1 MSDLNFQEVCALLR
15 QSKNNHSFLLE
26 HHEEL
31 FQFIEQLDSI
41 GAEIFSKKD
50 SGYILDMISLLE
62 SMSATMLISKGEP
75 IMNVFSIMQSD
86 KITRYVTFIIK
97 LTVGLAVLE
106 ELR

>member
-26 HHEEL
+26 HFEEL
-31 FQFIEQLDSI
+31 SQFMEQVDSI

-50 SGYILDMISLLE
+50 SEYILDMVTLLE
-62 SMSATMLISKGEP
+62 SMSATMMISRGEP
-75 IMNVFSIMQSD
+75 IMDVLAISQSAE
-86 KITRYVTFIIK
+86 ISRYVTFIIK